1 MVNFEEVRKAL
12 EEALRAGYREQID
25 LVGAVDATYEFL
37 EACAEDLSDDQVL
50 TLRVML
56 AQAETQ
62 LGRYFGM

>member
-1 MVNFEEVRKAL
+1 MNYEDVRMAL
-12 EEALRAGYREQID
+12 EAALRAGHREQIE

-37 EACAEDLSDDQVL
+37 EAGGDELSDDQVV
-50 TLRVML
+50 TLRILL